1 MPILFSHKTMQ
12 EEIKSG
18 IKAAMI
24 AKDSVR
30 LGVLRGLS
38 AAFTNE
44 LVAKGKLPSDS
55 LTDEE
60 VLAVIKRESKR
71 RKDSIDQFTSG
82 GRADLAEDEQA
93 ELAILE
99 EFLPTMMSREQ
110 IREVVQAKMAE
121 MGEVDKSKL
130 GQFTGMII
138 KELAGKADGADVK
151 VVVDELTS

>member
-1 MPILFSHKTMQ
+1 MQ
-12 EEIKSG
+12 EQIKAG

-44 LVAKGKLPSDS
+44 LVTKGKMPSDM
-55 LTDEE
+55 LTDDE
-60 VLAVIKRESKR
+60 VMAVIKRESKR
-71 RKDSIDQFTSG
+71 RKDSIDQFTAG
-82 GRADLAEDEQA
+82 GRADLADDEKL

-99 EFLPTMMSREQ
+99 EFLPTMMSREE
-110 IREVVQAKMAE
+110 IEIIVKAKLADA
-121 MGEVDKSKL
+121 GEIDKTKL
-130 GQFTGMII
+130 GQWTGMII

-151 VVVDELTS
+151 AVVDTLVG